1 MFFCNAYNC
10 ADDKTLKELQDVI
23 LSFEKEGKILLFP
36 MFKVKEVACLR
47 EYFNKNGS
55 DADKESWNNLLKN
68 LPNEDPIGFFLNN
81 SARLK

>member
-36 MFKVKEVACLR
+36 MSKVKEVAYLR

-55 DADKESWNNLLKN
+55 DADKEKWNKLLN
-68 LPNEDPIGFFLNN
+68 ELSLEEDPKVF
-81 SARLK
+81 S